1 MLGLVFFIFTG
12 LIVGTIAKAL
22 VPGREPGAGIT
33 ILLGTV
39 AQIAAWFGS
48 RLVGWDR
55 HGQPWSFFLSIAA
68 AAALLYAYREAGLD
82 EVLAR
87 PQAVPIVP
95 DPIRVSH
102 PPREP
107 LWSRMIYAPGWM
119 IAGAFMLGTT
129 GFIVGFFGPMR
140 FHPGANQG
148 PMLGIF
154 ITGPAGALLG
164 MMLGAWLRIGRPEWP
179 MRWRLWTLNTANVA
193 YGLVVLYAVM
203 QPTL

>member
-1 MLGLVFFIFTG
+1 MLSLLFFIFIG
-12 LIVGTIAKAL
+12 LIVATIAKAL

-55 HGQPWSFFLSIAA
+55 YGQPWTFFRSIAA

-82 EVLAR
+82 EVLTQ
-87 PQAVPIVP
+87 PQSVPFVP
-95 DPIRVSH
+95 EPIPVRRA
-102 PPREP
+102 PEEP
-107 LWSRMIYAPGWM
+107 FWSQVVNAPGWM
-119 IAGAFMLGTT
+119 IAGAFTLGTT

-148 PMLGIF
+148 PMLGLF
-154 ITGPAGALLG
+154 ITGPGGALLG
-164 MMLGAWLRIGRPEWP
+164 MLLGGWLRIGRPEWP
-179 MRWRLWTLNTANVA
+179 TRWRLWSLNGGNVA
-193 YGLVVLYAVM
+193 YGLVVLYGVM